1 MADEQKEYGI
11 IDDAKFHLQIYID
24 DTSEAIDRTNRCIA
38 QQEGILGSLE
48 TELRR
53 LEFLKDLL
61 DRGVDN
67 E

>member
-1 MADEQKEYGI
+1 MADEQKEYEI

-24 DTSEAIDRTNRCIA
+24 DVSEAIDRANRCIA
-38 QQEGILGSLE
+38 RQEGILDSLK